1 MNIVSAF
8 LAQARHA
15 PAAPAVC
22 APGTYFNV
30 VSYGRLEAMSNN
42 IGSRAAAM
50 GLKRGHTVAIV
61 VGDPI
66 LQLALFLGMAR
77 LGVVTLTCRSAAW
90 PAELKVDAVV
100 ADNPGALSSPV
111 RILSV
116 DLGWIQGDGKPPPAD
131 AAFDC
136 NDGAAPARI
145 VLTSGTTGDP
155 KAVLLTHDDL
165 IRRLQAYDVAF
176 GPRFCT
182 SARTFIDM
190 GLATSFGFALT
201 LHVLSR
207 GGTVFFRG
215 ADAQQTMQAFEL
227 YKVQCMIAAP
237 SGVAEFLDYYEQS
250 PAFECPFELMLASG
264 SLLSRALSE
273 RVRARMCSQL
283 LATYAATELSPAAA
297 APAHQIAHIKGAVG
311 FVMPWVNLEIVDEA
325 DRPLKPGAEGIVRMR
340 GHTCVAGYVGNPPG
354 SERIF
359 RDGWFYPGDI
369 GRLTEDRLLIIS
381 GREKAV
387 INLGGDKV
395 NPEAIEA
402 VLLSHPGVKDAAAFG
417 RPNDLGVEE
426 IWALVVVEGELDEAA
441 TRAHCAR
448 QLPPEF
454 VPACVLRVGEL
465 PRNAMGRIERDKLPL
480 IAERI

>member
-1 MNIVSAF
+1 VNIVSAF
-8 LAQARHA
+8 LAQARHG

-30 VSYGRLEAMSNN
+30 VSYGRLESMSNN
-42 IGSRAAAM
+42 IGNRAAAM

-66 LQLALFLGMAR
+66 LQLALFLGLAR
-77 LGVVTLTCRSAAW
+77 LGIVTLTCRSAAW

-100 ADNPGALSSPV
+100 ADNPAALSSPV
-111 RILSV
+111 PIFQV
-116 DLGWIQGDGKPPPAD
+116 DLGWVQGEGRPPPAD
-131 AAFDC
+131 AVFDC
-136 NDGAAPARI
+136 DQSAAPVRI

-155 KAVLLTHDDL
+155 KAVALTHDNL
-165 IRRLQAYDVAF
+165 IRRLQAYDVVF

-215 ADAQQTMQAFEL
+215 ADAQQTMQAFGL

-250 PAFECPFELMLASG
+250 PAYECPFELMLASG
-264 SLLSRALSE
+264 SLLSRVLSE

-283 LATYAATELSPAAA
+283 LATYAATELSPVAA

-311 FVMPWVNLEIVDEA
+311 FVMPWVDVQIVDEA
-325 DRPLKPGAEGIVRMR
+325 DRPLKRGTEGIVRMR
-340 GHTCVAGYVGNPPG
+340 GHTCVSGYIGNPKG

-369 GRLTEDRLLIIS
+369 GIFTEDRLLVIS

-395 NPEAIEA
+395 NPEAIEDA
-402 VLLSHPGVKDAAAFG
+402 LLLHPGVKQAAALG

-426 IWALVVVEGELDEAA
+426 IWALVVTEGEFSESAV
-441 TRAHCAR
+441 RAHCSR
-448 QLPPEF
+448 QLPGEF
-454 VPACVLRVGEL
+454 VPVRVLRVDEL
-465 PRNAMGRIERDKLPL
+465 PRNAMGRIERDKLLGLLPK
-480 IAERI
+480 A